1 MKKIVVALVM
11 LVALFWSG
19 GVVQAIGPNI
29 PFTSVS
35 ITPDILDLGTLPFL
49 TQTYNPPATLKVKVK
64 SNCLHGPI
72 VASMKGLKHR
82 NGTTITPDHI
92 YIKGPATG
100 GFISMAKPVAISKPA
115 TGSHDILLNFRV
127 KNNKFH
133 GIAGKYTGT
142 IVLTIMPPC
151 HRDSAER

>member
-11 LVALFWSG
+11 VVALFWSG
-19 GVVQAIGPNI
+19 GIVQAIGPDT

-35 ITPDILDLGTLPFL
+35 FTPDILDLGTLPFL
-49 TQTYNPPATLKVKVK
+49 TQTYDPPATLKVKVK

-82 NGTTITPDHI
+82 NGMTITPDRV

-100 GFISMAKPVAISKPA
+100 GFVSMAKPVAISKPTA
-115 TGSHDILLNFRV
+115 GPHNILLNFRV
-127 KNNKFH
+127 KKNNKFF
-133 GIAGKYTGT
+133 GVAGKYTGT
-142 IVLTIMPPC
+142 IVLTIMPP
-151 HRDSAER
+151 